1 MNPRDYKDAIKN
13 ITTRPSFKESD
24 GKWKEF
30 VEANEKAEKDHLKKL
45 IKFELEESQK
55 PVIKNPVLREA
66 LEPKVSEPKIFKD
79 NINEASPEQF
89 RDLAYKLEKNR
100 QMEGKKPTDLK
111 EFENRFKNK
120 SVKKKITYPEI
131 KIPTVNLNLVDRK
144 PPEPDIPIEHR
155 IQILADERLVREQ
168 RAWDQANGRGGI
180 TEMYRPK

>member
-13 ITTRPSFKESD
+13 ITTRPSFKESN

-30 VEANEKAEKDHLKKL
+30 VEADKKA
-45 IKFELEESQK
+45 LEESQK

-66 LEPKVSEPKIFKD
+66 LEPK
-79 NINEASPEQF
+79 EASPEQF

-111 EFENRFKNK
+111 ELENRFKNK

-155 IQILADERLVREQ
+155 IKILADRRLEQEQ